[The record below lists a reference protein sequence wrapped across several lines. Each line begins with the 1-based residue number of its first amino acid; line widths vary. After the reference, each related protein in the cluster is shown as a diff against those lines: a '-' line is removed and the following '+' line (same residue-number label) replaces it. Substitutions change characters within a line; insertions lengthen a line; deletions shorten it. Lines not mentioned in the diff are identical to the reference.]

1 MGRRIDVTDTLVID
15 EDEIEESFVRAGGP
29 GGQHVNKTS
38 SAVQL
43 RFDARNSANLPD
55 DVRQRLEKLAGAKA
69 TKDGVIIV
77 TARGRASQALNRAA
91 ARMRLVALLRAAARP
106 PKKRLK
112 TKTPARAK
120 RDRIEAKSRRA
131 GVKKLRQ
138 PPKDDG

>member
-1 MGRRIDVTDTLVID
+1 MGRKIVVDETLSID

-43 RFDARNSANLPD
+43 RFDARNSPSLPAD
-55 DVRQRLEKLAGAKA
+55 MRARVESMAGGKL

-91 ARMRLVALLRAAARP
+91 ARARLVALLRSAAHP
-106 PKKRLK
+106 PKKRVK
-112 TKTPARAK
+112 TKTPARVK
-120 RDRIEAKSRRA
+120 RDRLEAKSRRA
-131 GVKKLRQ
+131 GVKKLRR
-138 PPKDDG
+138 PPESEG